1 MDGSSHA
8 AACVINII
16 RVAAAVA
23 TRGMT
28 EVEWERGGD
37 DDDDDD
43 APAVAS

>member
-8 AACVINII
+8 TACVINII
-16 RVAAAVA
+16 RIAAAVA

-28 EVEWERGGD
+28 EVEWERG